1 MDQLVK
7 IISEKAGITEEQ
19 SRTAVTEVVKYVKG
33 YLPPQ
38 MSGYVDTFLGGGSP
52 STPST
57 PSTSPGTPANAPS
70 GIDDLVRGV
79 GDMFGSPAGNSP
91 DTTSTNTPGSS
102 GSASGPKAV

>member
-19 SRTAVTEVVKYVKG
+19 SRTAVAEVVKYVKG

-38 MSGYVDTFLGGGSP
+38 MSGYVDTFLGGG
-52 STPST
+52 TPST
-57 PSTSPGTPANAPS
+57 PSTSPGTPANAAG

-79 GDMFGSPAGNSP
+79 GDMYGSPAGTSS
-91 DTTSTNTPGSS
+91 DTTTTNTPGSS